1 MKWMQ
6 KIYEM
11 LIPKYGI
18 YLGYILVALVVGEN
32 QPFTRVPM
40 YDNLPNWAYVF
51 YIKDNNDNPI
61 YLKTKKTDILT
72 TESLSHMFSSY
83 CNNKKFQYG
92 SDMESDS
99 TLELSG
105 KFLMGE
111 ICKKWSKSIP
121 KPQKIYLFRKYVYL
135 DVKNGMIE
143 QDKMIAKSKD
153 GGF

>member
-18 YLGYILVALVVGEN
+18 YLGYILVALLVGEN

-83 CNNKKFQYG
+83 CNKEGFYYG
-92 SDMESDS
+92 YGKESDS

-105 KFLMGE
+105 RFLMGE
-111 ICKKWSKSIP
+111 IYKKWPKSIV
-121 KPQKIYLFRKYVYL
+121 KPLKVYL
-135 DVKNGMIE
+135 VRKHLYFT
-143 QDKMIAKSKD
+143 KD
-153 GGF
+153 GQLVERDKQIAESHGDF

>member
-51 YIKDNNDNPI
+51 YVKENNDSAI
-61 YLKTKKTDILT
+61 YLNASKTYILT
-72 TESLSHMFSSY
+72 TENLSHMFSSY
-83 CNNKKFQYG
+83 CNNKRFQYG
-92 SDMESDS
+92 SGMESDS

-105 KFLMGE
+105 RFLMGE
-111 ICKKWSKSIP
+111 IYKKWPKSIA
-121 KPQKIYLFRKYVYL
+121 KPSKIYLVRKHLYFTSDGQLV
-135 DVKNGMIE
+135 E
-143 QDKMIAKSKD
+143 RDKQIAESH
-153 GGF
+153 GSF